1 VRAKVS
7 VANVVEALALKIAEV
22 VLLKFSFWVRSACN
36 DVSKRLFVVA
46 VHIVE
51 DYIRYFLGLRD
62 LGAHSCAVVVAP
74 GQQLSILYQ
83 LAVMTKVEFSRLV

>member
-1 VRAKVS
+1 MRAEVS

-22 VLLKFSFWVRSACN
+22 VLLQFSFWVSTACN
-36 DVSKRLFVVA
+36 DMSERLFVVV

-51 DYIRYFLGLRD
+51 DYIGYFLGLWD
-62 LGAHSCAVVVAP
+62 LGSHSCTVVVASS
-74 GQQLSILYQ
+74 QQLSILYQ